1 MTSWLIF
8 PVYPGGE
15 KERPIINMRKKSEQ
29 TLSKSRT
36 KIERQGKERTRTLEE
51 KNRHLEEV
59 NTALRVLMEKRDNDK
74 FIIEKKVIANVE
86 QLINPYLDKLSRSG
100 LNDRQKVYLEILTTN
115 LNEIVLPFAWI
126 LSTRRHNL
134 TPTEMQVA
142 NLVRQ
147 GRTTP
152 QIAELMG
159 LSSCTIEAHRRNI
172 RIKFDITNKKTNLRT
187 YLLSI

>member
-1 MTSWLIF
+1 
-8 PVYPGGE
+8 
-15 KERPIINMRKKSEQ
+15 MRKKSEQ

-51 KNRHLEEV
+51 KNRHLEEM

-142 NLVRQ
+142 NL
-147 GRTTP
+147 
-152 QIAELMG
+152 AM
-159 LSSCTIEAHRRNI
+159 A
-172 RIKFDITNKKTNLRT
+172 
-187 YLLSI
+187 

>member
-1 MTSWLIF
+1 VPLWLFF
-8 PVYPGGE
+8 PVYPGWE
-15 KERPIINMRKKSEQ
+15 KERLIINMRNKSEQ
-29 TLSKSRT
+29 TLKEFRAEL
-36 KIERQGKERTRTLEE
+36 ERQVTERTRALED
-51 KNRHLEEV
+51 KNRHLEEM
-59 NTALRVLMEKRDNDK
+59 NTALKVLMEKRENDK

-86 QLINPYLDKLSRSG
+86 QLINPYLDKLTRSG

-115 LNEIVLPFAWI
+115 LNEIVLPFAWT

-152 QIAELMG
+152 QIAELLG
-159 LSSCTIEAHRRNI
+159 LSSRTIEAHRRNI
-172 RIKFDITNKKTNLRT
+172 RAKFGLTKKKTNLRT